1 VAREALWLPSFL
13 MLLGFL
19 PVASEAYGAHK
30 PKATWTILA
39 ITVVCSFAYF
49 LMSCT
54 PSASSPDVQN
64 LKMWNGDR
72 SLTEGR
78 ARERLEELKKIE
90 AEVEGEADYYRDR
103 DLRRFRRH
111 LSRERADI
119 ALVLDRR
126 IEFQPHQLITHALL
140 HDTRGLIRFIMHLGG
155 NTLFLLVF
163 GLRINELI
171 GNLRMAIVY
180 PLLAVSSALLDL
192 WATRHGLWG
201 SGLGASGAIA
211 GLAGMYFIF
220 FPVQRVRMIAY
231 CNLWFLTAFMCLTK
245 PFWIRGFWLLLLW
258 FVWGDVVPVVVGW
271 DDGTAHWA
279 HLGGFCAGMVVALG
293 LLLTRQV
300 YARGD
305 LLSVALGTRAW
316 FFVGKPSRFNPEPR
330 AAPAPAAPPTVAAQ

>member
-1 VAREALWLPSFL
+1 
-13 MLLGFL
+13 
-19 PVASEAYGAHK
+19 
-30 PKATWTILA
+30 
-39 ITVVCSFAYF
+39 
-49 LMSCT
+49 MSCT

-258 FVWGDVVPVVVGW
+258 FAWNDLVPLALHWEDDVG
-271 DDGTAHWA
+271 HWA
-279 HLGGFCAGMVVALG
+279 HLGGFVSGVAVALI
-293 LLLTRQV
+293 LLVTRQV

-305 LLSVALGTRAW
+305 LLSVALGKRAW
-316 FFVGKPSRFNPEPR
+316 WIVGKPSRFIQ
-330 AAPAPAAPPTVAAQ
+330 AQPAPEGPATVPATGAA